1 MFSSSHPLSQ
11 SWSCHTCTSPPS
23 HTPTTIS
30 PPPPYLMSFHVSSP
44 LRTTRAVR
52 RELHSSTSPTFCLP
66 ETCTT
71 PPRSDHDCQHH
82 SLDLPSS
89 SSCDLTS
96 SMTLS
101 HGSLDSIS
109 SRSDNKMLHSFRSI
123 GLPSDYPLQ
132 RNSTG
137 STTITVE
144 EELEDFEMFGG
155 DDNISQRS
163 QSSFPD
169 RAATCDVR
177 SMPPES
183 PPDHRRNDAAPHLL
197 WAVPS
202 SKTVVKRP
210 HHHRARYQQN
220 SLDTRSVESPVS
232 SRTLDDASST
242 SSLSSD
248 VLLRIPPQRSH
259 RPERNQAMGAKDFHD
274 SVLKDLFDQISVSEF
289 QD

>member
-1 MFSSSHPLSQ
+1 
-11 SWSCHTCTSPPS
+11 
-23 HTPTTIS
+23 
-30 PPPPYLMSFHVSSP
+30 MSFHVSSP

-52 RELHSSTSPTFCLP
+52 RELNSSTSPTFCLP

-82 SLDLPSS
+82 IFDLPSS

-109 SRSDNKMLHSFRSI
+109 SRSDNKMLHSFRSV

-183 PPDHRRNDAAPHLL
+183 PPDHRRNDAPHLL
-197 WAVPS
+197 LAVSS
-202 SKTVVKRP
+202 SKTVVKRS
-210 HHHRARYQQN
+210 HHRCARYQEN
-220 SLDTRSVESPVS
+220 SLDTRSVESTVPT
-232 SRTLDDASST
+232 RTLDDASS
-242 SSLSSD
+242 LSSSSSD
-248 VLLRIPPQRSH
+248 LLLRIPPQRSH
-259 RPERNQAMGAKDFHD
+259 RPERNQAMGAMDFQD
-274 SVLKDLFDQISVSEF
+274 SVLKDLFEQISVTEF